1 MTSVCQK
8 AQANLAMVR
17 ETGSTWEFHIP
28 RIDTWGYLAR
38 TPSWTLRR
46 MAGSTA
52 SVVVVMMLPF
62 ALWKLKTVNFE
73 KLPAIIEKV
82 EQVIDGAVD
91 CHTQV

>member
-1 MTSVCQK
+1 
-8 AQANLAMVR
+8 
-17 ETGSTWEFHIP
+17 
-28 RIDTWGYLAR
+28 
-38 TPSWTLRR
+38 